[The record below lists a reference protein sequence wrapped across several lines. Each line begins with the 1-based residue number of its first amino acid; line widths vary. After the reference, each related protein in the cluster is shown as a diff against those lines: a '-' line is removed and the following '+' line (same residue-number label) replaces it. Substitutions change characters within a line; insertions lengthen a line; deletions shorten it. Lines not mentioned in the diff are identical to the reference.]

1 MAWARVCALLLL
13 AVLLLAQA
21 AADGMESVM
30 GIINTKRSVKLDP
43 SVQHIPLDPAK
54 SQLRPP
60 PAQIPASFDIFVGL
74 SVFRDGYR
82 CGKTIFTGL
91 KRAKYPERLFFGVV
105 DQVNDGDERCLDE
118 YCKMAEAEWPD
129 KGPCPYKDHIRV
141 DIHSASESRGPTLA
155 RHQQQ
160 KLIQQEEFCLQL
172 DGHSIFTNLWDENI
186 LAEWKR
192 VNNEMAV
199 LSTYLHH
206 IHDFVKEN
214 GDNALRASLPH
225 LCSTM
230 RGSNGLV
237 RTVGA
242 SMITG
247 SKFPQLEALWGAGLS
262 FNKCHAERRVPVD
275 SHTLWMFDGEEFL
288 RASRLWT
295 SGYDMYSPS
304 ELGSVIYHNYSKVP
318 ARFEHITV
326 DPQVKKRESE
336 MAINRFNHLVG
347 KPVKGLVD
355 TYELDKYGFGSVRS
369 FESYLKFSGVTFKEG
384 VNDTESCEQLHWVP
398 YENATEVEA
407 IVGNGWK
414 LQPESAAVVEP
425 TPKQQVAQEVEQEGE
440 NQEPAATT
448 GEAPKPTIEKGV
460 VDEDPNAEVA
470 RHAADAH
477 AKNGADI
484 GEDEQLEE
492 AKARLRQEVVNYR
505 AAKGPSTAPVWF
517 FLFVVVAALFVT
529 LSKDSVSRSIRL
541 TFCASAPHTH
551 SSNE

>member
-1 MAWARVCALLLL
+1 MAPPKMLLLLL
-13 AVLLLAQA
+13 AAALVLTSTA
-21 AADGMESVM
+21 AEGMQSVM
-30 GIINTKRSVKLDP
+30 GIVNTKRSVKLDP
-43 SVQHIPLDPAK
+43 SVQHIPLDPSKAN
-54 SQLRPP
+54 LRPP

-74 SVFRDGYR
+74 SVFRDGFR

-118 YCKMAEAEWPD
+118 YCKMAEVEWPD

-172 DGHSIFTNLWDENI
+172 DGHSIFTNLWDENL

-192 VNNEMAV
+192 VDNEMAV

-214 GDNALRASLPH
+214 GDNALSASLPH
-225 LCSTM
+225 LCTTT

-242 SMITG
+242 SMISG

-295 SGYDMYSPS
+295 NGYDMYSPS
-304 ELGSVIYHNYSKVP
+304 VLGSVIYHNYSKVP

-336 MAINRFNHLVG
+336 MGVNRFNHLVG
-347 KPVKGLVD
+347 KPVKGMVD
-355 TYELDKYGFGSVRS
+355 TYELDKYGFGTVRS
-369 FESYLKFSGVTFKEG
+369 FKSYQKFSGVTFQEG

-407 IVGNGWK
+407 LMGNGWK
-414 LQPESAAVVEP
+414 LQTTLAAAEP
-425 TPKQQVAQEVEQEGE
+425 TPQVQVAQEIEQEGKGQTVKE
-440 NQEPAATT
+440 TT
-448 GEAPKPTIEKGV
+448 ETSQPTKQHVV
-460 VDEDPNAEVA
+460 VDDDPNAEVA

-477 AKNGADI
+477 AENGADI
-484 GEDEQLEE
+484 GENEQLEE
-492 AKARLRQEVVNYR
+492 AKVRLRQDVVNNR
-505 AAKGPSTAPVWF
+505 SAKGPSSAPVWF

-529 LSKDSVSRSIRL
+529 LSNDSVSRSIRL
-541 TFCASAPHTH
+541 TFCTSSPHTQ
-551 SSNE
+551 SSKE